1 MSERRH
7 ASQVGLLV
15 SGKDVGRR
23 ALLDM
28 PEYQFWLRSQT
39 FEQKSQLLKLGT
51 NGEPPNPERIRVG
64 TLVDGEGYGIAKVRE
79 ISVDGPMVRVWIR
92 YGNNF
97 EYGALLYS
105 NKYPR
110 RIKR

>member
-1 MSERRH
+1 MSERRY
-7 ASQVGLLV
+7 ASQIGRLV
-15 SGKDVGRR
+15 SGKEVGRR

-28 PEYQFWLRSQT
+28 PEYRLWLRSQT
-39 FEQKSQLLKLGT
+39 FEERLSLMKRGS

-64 TLVDGEGYGIAKVRE
+64 TLVDGEGYGPAKVTK